1 MKRKV
6 LVGRRVGT
14 RMAPLLKPPP
24 FCSCPFCTFTD
35 RLQKE
40 LTLILGW
47 GWGGDPGMILFVVE
61 ISDSFLFALCQVL
74 LLCVF
79 SVCVIC
85 LFGRGSEGRK
95 VYFWNV

>member
-1 MKRKV
+1 
-6 LVGRRVGT
+6 
-14 RMAPLLKPPP
+14 
-24 FCSCPFCTFTD
+24 
-35 RLQKE
+35 
-40 LTLILGW
+40 
-47 GWGGDPGMILFVVE
+47 MILFVVE